1 MAALNNV
8 SFRDSIPTVTDKGK
22 RRWIYAWQPLGK
34 LYNIRK
40 WLSIFYIV
48 AFFSLP
54 FVHINGNPLLLLNVV
69 EGKFSIFGMIFW
81 PQDFFVFGLAMV
93 AFVVFIV
100 VFTMVYGRAFCGWA
114 CPQTIFMEMLFR
126 RIEWMVEGNPNRQ
139 KLLNSKKWDREKIIK
154 KAVKHILFFILSFLI
169 ANTFLMYI
177 IGSSALAKIVTEPV
191 SNHIGG
197 LIAIL
202 FFTAV
207 FYAVYAYAREII
219 CTVVCP
225 YGRLQGVLL
234 DKNSMMV
241 TYDYNRGEPRAK
253 GKRPNPSL
261 GDCID
266 CGQCVGVC
274 PTGIDI
280 RNGPQLE
287 CINCTACID
296 ACNSIMHKI
305 NLKAG
310 LIRIASENE
319 IAAKTRFRF
328 TTKMKSYSAV
338 LVLLLVS
345 MVFMIATRSAV
356 DAKILRAKGQ
366 MYQEVGKDSLS
377 NLYNVML
384 VNKTRDEVPVVL
396 RLENV
401 KGSIRY
407 VGKQH
412 TVVPKEGQ
420 AEALFFVVLDKK
432 SVRNRETEIV
442 IGIYKNGKR
451 IKEIETSFLGYV
463 E

>member
-1 MAALNNV
+1 MAALNTP
-8 SFRDSIPTVTDKGK
+8 SFRDSIPTVTEKGK
-22 RRWIYAWQPLGK
+22 RRWIYAWQPVGK

-40 WLSIFYIV
+40 WLSIFYIIS
-48 AFFSLP
+48 FFSLP
-54 FVHINGNPLLLLNVV
+54 FISINGNPFFLLNVV

-81 PQDFFVFGLAMV
+81 PQDFFVFGIAMV
-93 AFVVFIV
+93 SFVIFIV
-100 VFTMVYGRAFCGWA
+100 LFTMVYGRSFCGWA

-126 RIEWMVEGNPNRQ
+126 RIEWMVEGNPNQQKILNRQ
-139 KLLNSKKWDREKIIK
+139 SWGSEKIFRK
-154 KAVKHILFFILSFLI
+154 TVKHILFFILSFLI

-177 IGSSALAKIVTEPV
+177 IGSVGLFEIITAPV
-191 SNHIGG
+191 SQHVGSFVA
-197 LIAIL
+197 LL
-202 FFTAV
+202 FFTFI
-207 FYAVYAYAREII
+207 FYSVYAYAREII

-253 GKRPNPSL
+253 GKRPNPTL

-305 NLKAG
+305 NLKEG

-319 IAAKTRFRF
+319 IATKTPFRF
-328 TTKMKSYSAV
+328 TTKMKSYSV
-338 LVLLLVS
+338 VLLLLLAS

-356 DAKILRAKGQ
+356 DAKVLRAKGQ
-366 MYQEVGKDSLS
+366 MYQEVGTDSLS

-384 VNKTRDEVPVVL
+384 VNKTHDEVPVVL

-401 KGSIRY
+401 KGTIRF

-412 TVVPKEGQ
+412 TIVPKEGQ

-432 SVRNRETEIV
+432 SLRNRETEII

-451 IKEIETSFLGYV
+451 IKEIATSFLGYV